1 MAPTHGLNSF
11 HYDAACGKVI
21 RLPVVAIPG
30 RSPSERATPALAPHL
45 LYPLP
50 VKPMARRFFLLLAT
64 LAATLGPVAPGC
76 AIKPQPEP
84 PPVDSPTVDL
94 DSVLLSFSDGE
105 APVEVR
111 GMPGSV
117 SHPGALVRAFNLDSN
132 HDPVEALV
140 LDDGSFLFTIFGDTG
155 DEVRLQVI
163 TPDARSK
170 PVDFSLTESPVPS
183 TRALGNCLTLT
194 PPLELVTASSA
205 HIIVRNDCSFAV
217 QLDTPVM
224 RRPIDG
230 IDVGTGSSWP
240 ATLDPGTSLSV
251 PVTITATAFEDVV
264 LFPFSS
270 PEQDRRPIT
279 LRNP

>member
-1 MAPTHGLNSF
+1 MGTTH
-11 HYDAACGKVI
+11 
-21 RLPVVAIPG
+21 
-30 RSPSERATPALAPHL
+30 ALAPQL
-45 LYPLP
+45 LYPHP
-50 VKPMARRFFLLLAT
+50 VKPMPRRFLLLLAT

-94 DSVLLSFSDGE
+94 DGVLLSFSDGE

-111 GMPGSV
+111 GLPGSV
-117 SHPGALVRAFNLDSN
+117 SHPGALLRAFNLDSN
-132 HDPVEALV
+132 NDPVEALV
-140 LDDGSFLFTIFGDTG
+140 LDDGSFLVTLFGDVG

-163 TPDARSK
+163 TPDTRSK
-170 PVDFSLTESPVPS
+170 PVDFSLTQSPVAS
-183 TRALGNCLTLT
+183 TRALGDCLTLT
-194 PPLELVTASSA
+194 PPLELVTTSSA
-205 HIIVRNDCSFAV
+205 NVIIRNGCSFAV
-217 QLDTPVM
+217 QLDAPVM

-230 IDVGTGSSWP
+230 IDVGTGGSWP
-240 ATLDPGTSLSV
+240 TVLDPGKSLSV
-251 PVTITATAFEDVV
+251 PITITATAFEDVV

>member
-1 MAPTHGLNSF
+1 MAYGNM
-11 HYDAACGKVI
+11 I
-21 RLPVVAIPG
+21 RRPAGAFL
-30 RSPSERATPALAPHL
+30 RPSCSTSTTQALAPQL

-50 VKPMARRFFLLLAT
+50 VKPMPRRFLLLAS
-64 LAATLGPVAPGC
+64 LAAFLGSVAPSC

-94 DSVLLSFSDGE
+94 DGVFLSYSDGE

-111 GMPGSV
+111 GLPGSV
-117 SHPGALVRAFNLDSN
+117 SHPGALLRAFNLDSDN
-132 HDPVEALV
+132 DPVEALV

-170 PVDFSLTESPVPS
+170 PVDFSLSDSPVPS
-183 TRALGNCLTLT
+183 TRALGHCLTLT

-205 HIIVRNDCSFAV
+205 SINVHNGCAFAV
-217 QLDTPVM
+217 QLDSPVL
-224 RRPIDG
+224 RRPVDG
-230 IDVGTGSSWP
+230 IELASGSWP
-240 ATLDPGTSLSV
+240 TVLDPGKALSV
-251 PVTITATAFEDVV
+251 PITITASAFEDIV
-264 LFPFSS
+264 LFPFSA
-270 PEQDRRPIT
+270 PEQDRRPVT